1 MFDKQLYETESQ
13 YLKNPGVVTKEM
25 IGPLALEI
33 IKANYDL
40 KNTSSKELLDLL
52 YTQIKNLQKTFED
65 NFY

>member
-13 YLKNPGVVTKEM
+13 YLKSSGVVTKEM

-40 KNTSSKELLDLL
+40 KNTSSEELLDLL
-52 YTQIKNLQKTFED
+52 HTQIKNLQKTFED